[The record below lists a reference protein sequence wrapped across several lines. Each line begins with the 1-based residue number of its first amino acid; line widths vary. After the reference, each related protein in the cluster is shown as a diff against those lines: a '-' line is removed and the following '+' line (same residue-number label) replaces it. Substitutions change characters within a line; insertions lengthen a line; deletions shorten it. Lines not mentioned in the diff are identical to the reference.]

1 MAKVNSTTETEQL
14 LLSLEDMVDEMTHE
28 SRKSDLSSKENS
40 EEAGDASTVLLNEKN
55 ARSQKFDGF
64 LIEAIDE
71 ALISLGEPVKNTVYF
86 QLENSFGIPKNEIP
100 KRIDD
105 FIVII
110 HKIFGL
116 GASRLELRFMK
127 NLYAKINIT
136 VEFAHYEGPLSKW
149 IIEDVSFIEY
159 VQRMRENYCNC
170 NQNSETTTRP
180 KNGTT

>member
-1 MAKVNSTTETEQL
+1 MQL
-14 LLSLEDMVDEMTHE
+14 LTN
-28 SRKSDLSSKENS
+28 RAK
-40 EEAGDASTVLLNEKN
+40 T
-55 ARSQKFDGF
+55 RSQKFDGF

-71 ALISLGEPVKNTVYF
+71 ALISLGEPVKNTLYF

-116 GASRLELRFMK
+116 GASRLEIRFMK
-127 NLYAKINIT
+127 NLHAKINVT
-136 VEFAHYEGPLSKW
+136 VEFAHYESPLSKW

-159 VQRMRENYCNC
+159 VQRMRESYCSCSENY
-170 NQNSETTTRP
+170 ETITGP
-180 KNGTT
+180 QNGTM